1 MGAYSIGF
9 DIGGTNIKVGIMDE
23 DLSIISKNS
32 VTFPHESANAVAR
45 LMAAMAAGL
54 IDGIGADA
62 SQIST
67 VGVAIPGSIDPA
79 GTTVINAYNIGFHNV
94 SFLEVLKRELPFSP
108 ARIQMLNDADA
119 AVQAEH
125 RLGALKGFGNALLLT
140 IGTGL
145 GGGLI
150 INNRLFKGGRGSGV
164 ELGHMLVKLGG
175 DMCSCG
181 TRGCAETLC
190 SASWLA
196 NRAKELFIKG
206 NQSIRRAA
214 EQELAK
220 ADAKALI
227 CCAEADDEAS
237 LAVWNEFLDN
247 LSGVIA
253 SLVNVLDPEAIAIGG
268 GVGNAGGFLID
279 SLNKLTPPKCFYKSC
294 GSIYMAKMGN
304 DAGIIG
310 SVVIR

>member
-9 DIGGTNIKVGIMDE
+9 DIGGTNIKAGIMDE
-23 DLSIISKNS
+23 NLSVVSKNS
-32 VTFPHESANAVAR
+32 VSFPHENASAVAR
-45 LMAAMAAGL
+45 LMTAMATGL
-54 IDGIGADA
+54 IDNIGADPA
-62 SQIST
+62 QVST

-79 GTTVINAYNIGFHNV
+79 GATVIDAYNIGFHDV
-94 SFLEVLKRELPFSP
+94 GFLEILKRELPFSP
-108 ARIQMLNDADA
+108 AYIQMLNDADA

-125 RLGALKGFGNALLLT
+125 RLGALKGFSNALLLT

-150 INNRLFKGGRGSGV
+150 INDRLFKGGRGSGV
-164 ELGHMLVKLGG
+164 ELGHMLINLGG

-181 TRGCAETLC
+181 MRGCAETLC
-190 SASWLA
+190 SASWLTE
-196 NRAKELFIKG
+196 RAKELFIKG
-206 NQSIRRAA
+206 NRAICRAA
-214 EQELAK
+214 DQKLAN

-227 CCAEADDEAS
+227 CCAEANDEDS

-253 SLVNVLDPEAIAIGG
+253 SLVNILDPEAIAIGG
-268 GVGNAGGFLID
+268 GVGGAGRFLID
-279 SLNKLTPPKCFYKSC
+279 SLNELTPPKCFYKSC

-304 DAGIIG
+304 DAGIVG
-310 SVVIR
+310 SVVI